1 MEIYPDHI
9 PSEIQSLESFMFWK
23 NIRKGD
29 GKMTKSPVSST
40 GFRIAHN
47 NTDELM
53 PFESAKERL
62 SETSGLGLGISLLEG
77 VKVNVETHT
86 GYLWCL
92 DFDGFAEPNSDKVD
106 DGVTEFIDAFPS
118 YIEISPSGTG
128 FKYFFVCDR
137 LPQSKSKIKFGPSE
151 FAEKYPNITK
161 YARREI
167 EVFSCNGF
175 RPIHLIASCLN
186 PL

>member
-9 PSEIQSLESFMFWK
+9 PAEIQALDSFLFWK
-23 NIRKGD
+23 NTSTEG
-29 GKMTKSPVSST
+29 GKMTKSPVSSA
-40 GFRIAHN
+40 GFGINHN
-47 NTDELM
+47 DTDKHM

-62 SETSGLGLGISLLEG
+62 SETSGLGLGISLLDG
-77 VKVNVETHT
+77 IKVNVETHT

-92 DFDGFAEPNSDKVD
+92 DFDGFAKPSSDKID

-137 LPQSKSKIKFGPSE
+137 LPQSKSKIKFGPSD
-151 FAEKYPNITK
+151 FADEYPNVTK
-161 YARREI
+161 YTHRT
-167 EVFSCNGF
+167 GF
-175 RPIHLIASCLN
+175 
-186 PL
+186 